1 MSSVLFMKQFFTNTF
16 NKIESGSKVVGD
28 FIEQKIATDIHKIAI
43 TGLSRS
49 GKSML
54 FTSLIIQLNERA
66 QVKSGGSYT
75 LPLLKSL
82 PMDSIVSFD
91 ILPILGEA
99 LFPISD
105 CIDALE
111 NQKWPT
117 ATDQIYGF
125 ELKVT
130 SKQPARLKKLLGRS
144 HQITRFRF
152 YDYPGEWLTDLPML
166 DLTFEQWCHKV
177 TAQQTTEPQKTLA
190 AEWLKFLETYNF
202 DLQPT
207 EALVKELVLRYRD
220 YLVQA
225 KAAGISMLQPGG
237 YLLDKTPYNWQKHG
251 FVPLPAKIT
260 CDLKHPWMKI
270 MSANYSAYQ
279 VTWLEQLKQK
289 YFSDFD
295 SQVILVDLFEG
306 LRHSRQHLMQ
316 LKESLSNLAGTFIN
330 GQTWFQKMLGKSV
343 MTKVAF
349 VATKVDLVP
358 SAQNQNLLS
367 LLKDVSSGARS
378 KFEEQDI
385 TFNHF
390 LLSSIRVTKEDD
402 KYPGKVIYLNKNNEP
417 RFFAVEPL
425 PAKMS
430 ELQQGEKYIT
440 PNPVPSKE
448 FKQQILASQN
458 IDRLLEYMMSGLKDD
473 R

>member
-1 MSSVLFMKQFFTNTF
+1 
-16 NKIESGSKVVGD
+16 
-28 FIEQKIATDIHKIAI
+28 
-43 TGLSRS
+43 
-49 GKSML
+49 ML

-66 QVKSGGSYT
+66 QVESGGSHT

-82 PMDSIVSFD
+82 PMDSVVSFE

-99 LFPISD
+99 MFPIAD

-111 NQKWPT
+111 NQQWPA
-117 ATDQIYGF
+117 ATDQVFGF

-144 HQITRFRF
+144 HQITTFRF

-166 DLTFEQWCHKV
+166 DLTFVQWCHLV

-190 AEWLKFLETYNF
+190 TDWLRYLERF
-202 DLQPT
+202 DFDSIPT
-207 EALVKELVLRYRD
+207 EETITDLIQRYRK
-220 YLVQA
+220 YLVSA
-225 KAAGISMLQPGG
+225 KEAGISMLQPGG
-237 YLLDKTPYNWQKHG
+237 YLLDKTPYNWQKYG

-260 CDLKHPWMKI
+260 CDLKHPWMKL
-270 MSANYSAYQ
+270 MSANFTAYQ
-279 VTWLEQLKQK
+279 VTWLEKLKQA

-306 LRHSRQHLMQ
+306 LKHSRQHLMQ
-316 LKESLSNLAGTFIN
+316 LKESLSNLAGIFIN
-330 GQTWFQKMLGKSV
+330 GQTWFQKLIGQSV
-343 MTKVAF
+343 MSKVAF
-349 VATKVDLVP
+349 VATKVDLIP
-358 SAQNQNLLS
+358 ASQNKNLLS

-378 KFEEQDI
+378 QFEEKEIIFD
-385 TFNHF
+385 HF
-390 LLSSIRVTKEDD
+390 LLSSIRVTKEDPQ
-402 KYPGKVIYLNKNNEP
+402 YPDKVIYLNADNEP
-417 RFFAVEPL
+417 RLFSVEPL
-425 PAKMS
+425 PMKMS
-430 ELQQGEKYIT
+430 DLDFGEKYIT

-458 IDRLLEYMMSGLKDD
+458 IDRLLEYMMSGLKHD

>member
-1 MSSVLFMKQFFTNTF
+1 MKPFFKEIR
-16 NKIESGSKVVGD
+16 NKLEASTQRVGD
-28 FIEQKIATDIHKIAI
+28 FVDEKIATDVHKIAI

-66 QVKSGGSYT
+66 QVKEGGAYT

-99 LFPISD
+99 TFPISE

-111 NQKWPT
+111 NQNWPA
-117 ATDQIYGF
+117 ATDQIFGF

-130 SKQPARLKKLLGRS
+130 SKQSATYKKLLGRS

-166 DLTFEQWCHKV
+166 DLTFEQWCNQV
-177 TAQQTTEPQKTLA
+177 TAQQTTEPQKSLA
-190 AEWLKFLETYNF
+190 KSWLDFLESYNF

-207 EALVKELVLRYRD
+207 EQSVAELVERYRQ
-220 YLVQA
+220 YLVNA
-225 KAAGISMLQPGG
+225 KSAGISMLQPGG
-237 YLLDKTPYNWQKHG
+237 YLLEKTPYNWQKHG

-260 CDLKHPWMKI
+260 CDLKHPWMKL
-270 MSANYSAYQ
+270 MSANYTAYQ
-279 VTWLEQLKQK
+279 VTWLEQLKKQ

-295 SQVILVDLFEG
+295 SQVILVDVFEG
-306 LRHSRQHLMQ
+306 LKHSRQHLMQ

-330 GQTWFQKMLGKSV
+330 GQTWFQKLINQPV

-349 VATKVDLVP
+349 VATKVDLIPV
-358 SAQNQNLLS
+358 SQKMNLMS
-367 LLKDVSSGARS
+367 LLKDITSGARS
-378 KFEEQDI
+378 KFEQQDI
-385 TFNHF
+385 QFDHF
-390 LLSSIRVTKEDD
+390 LVSSICVTKEDA
-402 KYPGKVIYLNKNNEP
+402 KYPEKVIYLNAENES
-417 RFFAVEPL
+417 RFFTVEPL
-425 PAKMS
+425 PLKMS
-430 ELQQGEKYIT
+430 DLEQGEKYIT
-440 PNPVPSKE
+440 PNPKPSKA

>member
-1 MSSVLFMKQFFTNTF
+1 MASFF
-16 NKIESGSKVVGD
+16 KSAKHRLKVASDFVDD
-28 FIEQKIATDIHKIAI
+28 FIDEQIATDVHNIAI

-66 QVKSGGSYT
+66 QVKSGGLHT

-82 PMDSIVSFD
+82 PMDSVERFE

-99 LFPISD
+99 LFPIAD
-105 CIDALE
+105 CIEALE
-111 NQKWPT
+111 SQQWPA

-144 HQITRFRF
+144 HQITTFRF

-166 DLTFEQWCHKV
+166 DLTFVQWCHQV
-177 TAQQTTEPQKTLA
+177 TAQQTTEPQKSLA
-190 AEWLKFLETYNF
+190 AEWLNYLEAFNF
-202 DLQPT
+202 DLMPT
-207 EALVKELVLRYRD
+207 ESSVKELVTRYRH
-220 YLVQA
+220 YLVTA

-237 YLLDKTPYNWQKHG
+237 YLLEKTPYNWQQSG

-260 CDLKHPWMKI
+260 CDLKHPWMQL
-270 MSANYSAYQ
+270 MSTNFTAYQ
-279 VTWLEQLKQK
+279 VTWLEKLKQT

-295 SQVILVDLFEG
+295 SQIILVDLFEG
-306 LRHSRQHLMQ
+306 LKHSRQHLMQ
-316 LKESLSNLAGTFIN
+316 LKESLSNLAGIFIK
-330 GQTWFQKMLGKSV
+330 GQSWFQKLIGKPAIS
-343 MTKVAF
+343 KVAF
-349 VATKVDLVP
+349 VATKVDLIP
-358 SAQNQNLLS
+358 RSQMANLLA

-378 KFEEQDI
+378 KFEEQEI
-385 TFNHF
+385 TFDHF
-390 LLSSIRVTKEDD
+390 LLSSIRVTKEST
-402 KYPGKVIYLNKNNEP
+402 KYPDQVLYLDPNHET
-417 RFFAVEPL
+417 RQFSVEPL
-425 PAKMS
+425 PLKISDLA
-430 ELQQGEKYIT
+430 EGEKYLT
-440 PNPVPSKE
+440 PNAVPSKS

-458 IDRLLEYMMSGLKDD
+458 IDRLLEYMMSGANHE